1 MREKKRKYRKIVLV
15 ALAVFFSLLMI
26 YLGISAYF
34 MNRFYFGSSINS
46 ISVFGKTVNEAQ
58 EELADIVTNYTL
70 TLHERGGVKE
80 EISGKDIKL
89 VHNLENKIQ
98 SLKDEQSPFLWV
110 KGLFIKKDN
119 TLTEMVTF
127 DEKLLKEKIDKLKCF
142 QDSNVI
148 LPKNPTFTFTGKGYE
163 IVKEVNGN
171 KVNREIL
178 YKQVKDSIVK
188 GISNINLEEI
198 NCYEKPKYNSQS
210 KEILDTKNLLNKY
223 GASKITYN
231 FGKNTEVLDA
241 SKFNTWIKIDEKYEI
256 TIDEGKVKTYIETLS
271 NKYDT
276 YGTTRSFV
284 TSLGATKKVRGGNY
298 GWLINK
304 SKEVKELVE
313 AIKTGETI
321 TKKPIYAQ
329 TAFGTVDNDIGNT
342 YLEIDL
348 TKQYLWFYKNGTLI
362 TKGSVVTGNVSSNHT
377 TPSGTYKLTY
387 KQKDAVLRG
396 PGYAAPVTYWMPF
409 NGGIGLHDASWRAA
423 FGGEIY
429 KTNGSHGCINAP
441 YQVAEAVFKNIEA
454 GIPVVCYH

>member
-1 MREKKRKYRKIVLV
+1 MREKKRKYRKIVLA

-80 EISGKDIKL
+80 EISGKDINL
-89 VHNLENKIQ
+89 AHNLENKIQ
-98 SLKDEQSPFLWV
+98 SLKDEQSPFLWI
-110 KGLFIKKDN
+110 KGLFIKEDN
-119 TLTEMVTF
+119 TLTEIVTF
-127 DEKLLKEKIDKLKCF
+127 DEKLLQEKIDKLKCF
-142 QDSNVI
+142 QDSNI
-148 LPKNPTFTFTGKGYE
+148 IQPKNPTFIFNGKEYE

-171 KVNREIL
+171 KVNKEIL
-178 YKQVKDSIVK
+178 YKQVKDAIVK
-188 GISNINLEEI
+188 GIPSINLEEI

-210 KEILDTKNLLNKY
+210 KEILDAKNLLNKY

-231 FGKNTEVLDA
+231 FGKNTEVLDV

-256 TIDEGKVKTYIETLS
+256 IIDEGKVKTYVETLS

-284 TSLGATKKVRGGNY
+284 TSSGITKKVSGGNY

-304 SKEVKELVE
+304 SKEVKELAE

-321 TKKPIYAQ
+321 TKKPVYAQ
-329 TAFGTVDNDIGNT
+329 AAFGTVDNDIGNT

-348 TKQYLWFYKNGTLI
+348 TKQYLWFYKNGALI

-377 TPSGTYKLTY
+377 TPAGTYKLTY

-409 NGGIGLHDASWRAA
+409 NGGIGLHDASWRAT
-423 FGGEIY
+423 FGGEVY

>member
-1 MREKKRKYRKIVLV
+1 MVEKKRKYKKIVLV
-15 ALAVFFSLLMI
+15 TFAVFFSLLMI
-26 YLGISAYF
+26 YLGVSAYF
-34 MNRFYFGSSINS
+34 MNRFYFGYSINS
-46 ISVFGKTVNEAQ
+46 ISVSGKTVREVQ
-58 EELADIVTNYTL
+58 DELANQVTGYTL
-70 TLHERGGVKE
+70 TLHERGGVME
-80 EISGKDIKL
+80 EISGKDINL

-98 SLKDEQSPFLWV
+98 GFKDEQSPLLWV

-142 QDSNVI
+142 KDSNIVQ
-148 LPKNPTFTFTGKGYE
+148 PKNPTFIYTGKEYD
-163 IVKEVNGN
+163 IVKEINGN
-171 KVNREIL
+171 KIHKDIL
-178 YKQVKDSIVK
+178 YKQVKEAIVK
-188 GISNINLEEI
+188 GISKINLEEI

-210 KEILDTKNLLNKY
+210 KEILDTKKLLNKY
-223 GASKITYN
+223 AVSKITYN
-231 FGKNTEVLDA
+231 FGKNIEVLD
-241 SKFNTWIKIDEKYEI
+241 SGKFNTWINIDEKFDI
-256 TIDEGKVKTYIETLS
+256 TIDEEKVKSYVETLS

-276 YGTTRSFV
+276 YGTARSFA
-284 TSLGATKKVRGGNY
+284 TSSGTTKKVSGGNY

-304 SKEVKELVE
+304 SKEAKELVA
-313 AIKTGETI
+313 AIKAGETVA
-321 TKKPIYAQ
+321 KKPVYSQ
-329 TAFGTVDNDIGNT
+329 TAKGTVDNDIGNT

-377 TPSGTYKLTY
+377 TPPGTYKLTY

-409 NGGIGLHDASWRAA
+409 NGGIGLHDASWRAT

-454 GIPVVCYH
+454 GIPVVCYR